1 VVTNGLNKV
10 TIFFSPYLFYF
21 FGRLQDRLQAKL
33 QMVGWSP
40 SLSNAGFNY
49 RTLWFSSSSNPDPN
63 THSNTN
69 SNPNPASGSAASGEQ
84 TNSKNE
90 QGQDEKSD
98 SIDSMG
104 EPELR
109 SEVGKLRDLLKEE
122 TKKGED
128 MKEKLVRTLA
138 DMENLRE
145 RTSRQVSEARQFA
158 VQGLVKSLVD
168 VADNLERAAGS
179 VSIGDVDGSNE
190 IDLDRALS
198 LLKSLRE
205 GVVLTDNILM
215 KVLES
220 QGVKRYDPLGNPF
233 DPNLHNALF
242 EVPDATKEPGTV
254 ALVIKKGYM
263 LHDRAVRA
271 AEVGVVAATNDDPG
285 KDEPGSP

>member
-1 VVTNGLNKV
+1 MQQNL
-10 TIFFSPYLFYF
+10 
-21 FGRLQDRLQAKL
+21 
-33 QMVGWSP
+33 MVGWSVNRSDGSRTLP
-40 SLSNAGFNY
+40 ATLSHYGIGY
-49 RTLWFSSSSNPDPN
+49 RTLWFSSSSNNPN
-63 THSNTN
+63 TT
-69 SNPNPASGSAASGEQ
+69 PGERSGEGEQ
-84 TNSKNE
+84 IPENEKGRPDKATEGNSQSAEARSE
-90 QGQDEKSD
+90 QHEDD
-98 SIDSMG
+98 VRSMG
-104 EPELR
+104 ETELR
-109 SEVGKLRDLLKEE
+109 SEVTNLRNTLKEE
-122 TKKGED
+122 MKKGEE
-128 MKEKLVRTLA
+128 MKEKLIRTLA

-145 RTSRQVSEARQFA
+145 RTSRQVAEARQFA

-179 VSIGDVDGSNE
+179 VVIGDVDGSNE

-198 LLKSLRE
+198 LLKSLRD

-220 QGVKRYDPLGNPF
+220 QGVQRYDPLGTPF

-271 AEVGVVAATNDDPG
+271 AEVGVVAATNDSPAT
-285 KDEPGSP
+285 DEPGRP

>member
-1 VVTNGLNKV
+1 MDLV
-10 TIFFSPYLFYF
+10 
-21 FGRLQDRLQAKL
+21 QAKL
-33 QMVGWSP
+33 MVGWVQP
-40 SLSNAGFNY
+40 ATVLSKAGFNY
-49 RTLWFSSSSNPDPN
+49 RTLWFSSSSNPNPN
-63 THSNTN
+63 TNA
-69 SNPNPASGSAASGEQ
+69 NPNPASGNGSGEQ

-90 QGQDEKSD
+90 QTQDEKADDNQAPND

-109 SEVGKLRDLLKEE
+109 SEVGKLRGLLKEKTE
-122 TKKGED
+122 KGED
-128 MKEKLVRTLA
+128 MKEKLIRTLA

-158 VQGLVKSLVD
+158 VQGFVKSLVD

-220 QGVKRYDPLGNPF
+220 QGVKRYDPLGSPF

>member
-1 VVTNGLNKV
+1 
-10 TIFFSPYLFYF
+10 
-21 FGRLQDRLQAKL
+21 
-33 QMVGWSP
+33 MVGWSP
-40 SLSNAGFNY
+40 SLLPATVLSNAGFNY
-49 RTLWFSSSSNPDPN
+49 RTLWFSSSSNPNPDPN
-63 THSNTN
+63 NTN
-69 SNPNPASGSAASGEQ
+69 NNPNPASESGSGEQ
-84 TNSKNE
+84 INSKNE
-90 QGQDEKSD
+90 QGQDEKTTAAKNQVPND

-109 SEVGKLRDLLKEE
+109 SEVGKLRNLLKEE
-122 TKKGED
+122 TEKGED